1 MAASVNPLPH
11 RTVRIRE
18 KRRGSIAAYAGLP
31 RLLALEGRQTGLV
44 QRVRTFTQDTPSDL
58 LRALALL
65 RTIRGGAIVVHGPA
79 GCAAS
84 LGGGFNT
91 PVPWTVTGIDQRDS
105 IMGGDRKLRRAL
117 LQIHAEHAPRVIFVV
132 ATPVVAI
139 NNDDIESV
147 VSEVNAELGVPIL
160 PVLTDGFRSKLAGS
174 GYDAVVHALL
184 REHLWHG
191 QGAPGPHL
199 NLLSIAEHPDDVA
212 ELRGLL
218 LELGTDPVVFPRH
231 GDAEQFHR
239 VPRARLSVAIDPDE
253 SEYAGSVLQQHG
265 VPFLAQGV
273 PVGVA
278 ATGRWLAGV
287 GAALGLE
294 ARAAEVIRRHE
305 AALAAWDPWGAQG
318 AQGAQGGPQAALA
331 RHRGTRVF
339 LHLPAALAFALLPVL
354 EDFGLEPAGLSL
366 TALAQTQDARLQELA
381 ERHPELPL
389 LVGEGQVFE
398 EVNLLQR
405 LRPDLYLG
413 LGNAAVHALRLG
425 IPVLDLQHLPVLG
438 YAGVRRLTES
448 LARAL
453 DHPALA
459 QFLAEPA
466 DHRYTQGWL
475 DKSTHWFIKHEVR

>member
-84 LGGGFNT
+84 LGGGFET

-117 LQIHAEHAPRVIFVV
+117 LQIHAEHAPQVIFVV

-160 PVLTDGFRSKLAGS
+160 PVLTDGFRSKVAGS

-191 QGAPGPHL
+191 EREPGPHL

-231 GDAEQFHR
+231 GDAEGFHR
-239 VPRARLSVAIDPDE
+239 VPQARLSVAIDPDE

-273 PVGVA
+273 PVGIA
-278 ATGRWLAGV
+278 ATRHWLTGV
-287 GAALGLE
+287 GGALGLE
-294 ARAAEVIRRHE
+294 AQAAGVIGRHE
-305 AALAAWDPWGAQG
+305 AALTDLPE
-318 AQGAQGGPQAALA
+318 PLA
-331 RHRGTRVF
+331 RHRGARVF

-354 EDFGLEPAGLSL
+354 EAFGLEVAGLGL

-381 ERHPELPL
+381 QDHPDLPL

-405 LRPDLYLG
+405 LKPDLYLG

-438 YAGVRRLTES
+438 YAGVGRLAES

-459 QFLAEPA
+459 RFLAEPA
-466 DHRYTQGWL
+466 DHRYAQGWL